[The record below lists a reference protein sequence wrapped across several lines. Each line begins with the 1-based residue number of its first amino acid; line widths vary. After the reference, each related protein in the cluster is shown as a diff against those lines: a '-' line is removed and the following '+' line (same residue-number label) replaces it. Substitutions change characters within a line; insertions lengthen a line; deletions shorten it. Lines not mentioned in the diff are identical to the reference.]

1 MKDFLEWIQT
11 RQRREQREGEMSV
24 GERQPR
30 ARQRLE
36 CVELA
41 PAFWRRV
48 VVGVVVDVAKAPASR
63 AQSKRFA
70 QLEARGKSRQR
81 LECGDSSPLS
91 VHERKPDRGG
101 FARAASKSASKLAH
115 SKRWRAIRDAFES
128 PAFGHNST
136 FPGSLESGAAVTRSF
151 VLNTIFSATLP
162 VCSSNTSSCHRP
174 C

>member
-1 MKDFLEWIQT
+1 MEVVAH
-11 RQRREQREGEMSV
+11 GE
-24 GERQPR
+24 
-30 ARQRLE
+30 
-36 CVELA
+36 
-41 PAFWRRV
+41 
-48 VVGVVVDVAKAPASR
+48 KAPASR

-70 QLEARGKSRQR
+70 QLRGTSQARQR

-101 FARAASKSASKLAH
+101 FARAACKSASKLAH

-136 FPGSLESGAAVTRSF
+136 FPGSLESGAAVTRSS
-151 VLNTIFSATLP
+151 VVNTIFSATLP